1 MKQNFKTQSSNW
13 TIYGL
18 IPALLA
24 GLTALVYYPSLFYD
38 FQFDDIANIK
48 KFFAARTH
56 TFWMWAFKSP
66 RWMSFWLN
74 TVNYKLGKHNP
85 FTYRTFNVS
94 FHIVTG
100 VLIFLVTYMAFSRLK
115 KNSYF
120 GKRALPISFLTA
132 LLFLLHPVQTQTVS
146 YVIQGQL
153 EGLAGMFTMLLT
165 LLFLHWTTIKN
176 TVLKVVSALGIYAL
190 FFVACGTK
198 EIILVSPLTLLL
210 FDWFFVAQG
219 DWKQIKSKALF
230 YLGYIATIGYFFGF
244 YIQGAKKGK
253 LIQEYIL
260 KVDQK
265 ITSNIGN
272 VITQH
277 AGQAITR
284 WDYCISQFKVILHY
298 LWIFIWPFGISVDY
312 DWKMAPHFFTSEV
325 ILPLLFLLLIAVGIV
340 TLLYKDKTNPFAFG
354 ALWFFIGIAPRSS
367 IIPST
372 ELVADYKT
380 YFSSYGWLLLLAM
393 SLIYFFEWITEQ
405 IKDLDLPETIT
416 SPHLAIILCALC
428 LGWSTYERNKVW
440 RSPQEFWFNII
451 QNAPL
456 KARAYNNYAVSL
468 AETKK
473 FKEAIP
479 YLRKAIKMDSHYPD
493 PWNNIAVCYNALKKN
508 DLAINQLYEAIKI
521 NPTYPEFYNNLAS
534 FLLVKKEYN
543 KVCEMAQKAV
553 SLRGY
558 YGKAYFNWGR
568 ALYELGNKEESFKKL
583 KYACCSGDYDTIE
596 AFDTYAN
603 ISLEL
608 KKFDDAIVG
617 YSQVYR
623 MNPANKDA
631 LFSLANAYYCNKNFE
646 KAKQIYTAMVQ
657 ENPKEYRCWYNL
669 AETFMDLGDKKQAKP
684 CFEKAA
690 PLQKNFP
697 HISARIA
704 EVTGKKQPSGPVR
717 A

>member
-1 MKQNFKTQSSNW
+1 MDQTSNNKTTGW

-18 IPALLA
+18 VPAFLSI
-24 GLTALVYYPSLFYD
+24 LTALVYYPSLTYD
-38 FQFDDIANIK
+38 FQFDDVANIK

-66 RWMSFWLN
+66 RWISYWLN
-74 TVNYKLGKHNP
+74 SVNYKLGKHNP
-85 FTYRTFNVS
+85 FIYRTFNVS

-100 VLIFLVTYMAFSRLK
+100 ILIFLVTYTAFSRLK
-115 KNSYF
+115 KENYF
-120 GKRALPISFLTA
+120 HKRSLPIALMTA

-153 EGLAGMFTMLLT
+153 EGLAGMFTMLLA

-176 TVLKVVSALGIYAL
+176 TALKVIGALSIYAIL
-190 FFVACGTK
+190 FVACGTK
-198 EIILVSPLTLLL
+198 EIIIMSFFTLLL

-219 DWKQIKSKALF
+219 DWKQVRSRALF
-230 YLGYIATIGYFFGF
+230 YLGYIGTIIYFFGF
-244 YIQGAKKGK
+244 YIRGASQGK
-253 LIQEYIL
+253 LIKEYIL

-272 VITQH
+272 VITQQ

-312 DWKMAPHFFTSEV
+312 DWKMAPDFFTPEV
-325 ILPLLFLLLIAVGIV
+325 IMPLLFLLLIATGIAA
-340 TLLYKDKTNPFAFG
+340 LLYKDKTSPIAFG
-354 ALWFFIGIAPRSS
+354 ALWFFVGIAPRSS

-393 SLIYFFEWITEQ
+393 GLIYLFEWITEQ
-405 IKDLDLPETIT
+405 IKDFNLPKALK
-416 SPHLAIILCALC
+416 SPHLAITLCALC

-440 RSPQEFWFNII
+440 RSPQEFWFNIV

-468 AETKK
+468 AEQKK
-473 FKEAIP
+473 FKDAIP
-479 YLRKAIKMDSHYPD
+479 YLRKAIKMDNHYPD
-493 PWNNIAVCYNALKKN
+493 PWNNIAVCYNALQKN

-543 KVCEMAQKAV
+543 KVCEMAQKAIH
-553 SLRGY
+553 LRGY
-558 YGKAYFNWGR
+558 YGKAHFNWGR
-568 ALYELGNKEESFKKL
+568 ALYELGNKEEAFTKI
-583 KYACCSGDYDTIE
+583 KYSCCAADYDTYE

-603 ISLEL
+603 LSLEL
-608 KKFDDAIVG
+608 KKFDDAIAG
-617 YSQVYR
+617 YAQVFR
-623 MNPANKDA
+623 MNPRNKDA
-631 LFSLANAYYCNKNFE
+631 QFNLANAYYCNKNFKE
-646 KAKQIYTAMVQ
+646 AKQVYMAMVQ

-669 AETFMDLGDKKQAKP
+669 AETFMDLGDKSQAIK
-684 CFEKAA
+684 CFENAA

-704 EVTGKKQPSGPVR
+704 EVTGKKQPSGPVQ